1 MKKIIIALVFMAL
14 TSVSAKAIEMGFL
27 SITGGLA
34 TNSSVW
40 GASAKQEEYNTA
52 GTAIKKTVK
61 ESGVFTESYSSQF
74 VELGLGRWL
83 SVGYEH
89 VPDSLSTPTNVNPCG
104 VKGITGGSATCAAGN
119 TASVSVDFNDFNT
132 IYAKLNT
139 PWGLYFKAGTVET
152 DLDIKETMLSG
163 NTYANVS
170 IEGTSVGAGY
180 QKYIGD
186 SGFGIRVEGNYVEFD
201 NAPVVNNGLVKTA
214 VLTNYKE
221 VKATNIEG
229 LTAKVA
235 ITYTFGRQGN

>member
-1 MKKIIIALVFMAL
+1 MKKLIITLAFVALS
-14 TSVSAKAIEMGFL
+14 SVSAKAIEMGTF

-40 GASAKQEEYNTA
+40 GGSATQEEYNTA
-52 GTAIKKTVK
+52 GTSIKKTVK
-61 ESGVFTESYSSQF
+61 ESGVFTESFSSQF

-89 VPDSLSTPTNVNPCG
+89 VPDAISTPTNVNECG
-104 VKGITGGSATCAAGN
+104 VKGNLGGSTTCGAGN

-170 IEGTSVGAGY
+170 VSGTSVGAGY
-180 QKYIGD
+180 QKYLGE
-186 SGFGIRVEGNYVEFD
+186 SGFGFRVEGNYVELD
-201 NAPVVNNGLVKTA
+201 NATTNNGLVKTA
-214 VLTNYKE
+214 VLTNYKD
-221 VKATNIEG
+221 VTASNMEG

-235 ITYTFGRQGN
+235 LTYTFGRAGN